1 MPKGSM
7 PEGLT
12 LFILSEYL
20 IHDNSNGAIA
30 RYIAGGSETVHRN
43 IESYHECLH
52 ISIETQY
59 GGKRTA
65 RSHDGSSRNSRSC
78 YHADG
83 EHEDEIEKEGEIAR
97 HTIDETDGKRT
108 TGNLQH

>member
-1 MPKGSM
+1 MQKSSVL
-7 PEGLT
+7 EGLF
-12 LFILSEYL
+12 LFLLSEYL
-20 IHDNSNGAIA
+20 IHDYCNGAIA

-59 GGKRTA
+59 GGKRTE

-83 EHEDEIEKEGEIAR
+83 EHEDEIEEDRA
-97 HTIDETDGKRT
+97 DAL
-108 TGNLQH
+108 NCAALQKF